1 MIPSERLKG
10 IEAFVCVADA
20 GSFTAAADRLSLT
33 ASAVG
38 KSVARLEAR
47 LRTRLF
53 ERSTRRLALTDAG
66 RAYYRT
72 CVRVLAELQ
81 DAEAVLAAERQEP
94 AGRLRVDLPA
104 TFGRRVALP
113 LLLQFAQRHP
123 QLRPQVSFT
132 DRFVDLADE
141 GIDVAVRIGGP
152 QRWAPGLGHRYLGS
166 ERVVFCASPQYLA
179 RRGVPQTAD
188 DLMRHDAVAYGR
200 PDGEPASW
208 RIVQGAGPVSLRPIE
223 GVMVLDSAEAQVDAV
238 AAGLGIA
245 QLATWLAAD
254 ALRDGRV
261 VEILPQL
268 ATEGLPLYLLWPL
281 SKQLLPKVDAV
292 LEMLG
297 ESLRIV

>member
-200 PDGEPASW
+200 PDGELASW

-261 VEILPQL
+261 VEVLPQL

>member
-200 PDGEPASW
+200 ADGEPASW
-208 RIVQGAGPVSLRPIE
+208 RIFQGAGPVSLRPIE

>member
-10 IEAFVCVADA
+10 IEAFVTTADA
-20 GSFTAAADRLSLT
+20 GSFTAAADRLNLT

-66 RAYYRT
+66 SAYYRT

-81 DAEAVLAAERQEP
+81 EAEAVLAAQRQEP
-94 AGRLRVDLPA
+94 VGRLRVDLPA

-113 LLLQFAQRHP
+113 LLLQFARRHP
-123 QLRPQVSFT
+123 QLRPYMSFT
-132 DRFVDLADE
+132 DRFVDLAEE

-152 QRWAPGLGHRYLGS
+152 QQWAPGLGHRYLGS
-166 ERVVFCASPQYLA
+166 ERVIFCASPQYLA
-179 RRGVPQTAD
+179 RRGTPLTAD
-188 DLMRHDAVAYGR
+188 DLAQHDAVAYGR
-200 PDGEPASW
+200 ADGEPPAW
-208 RIVQGAGPVSLRPIE
+208 RIAQGAGPASLRPID
-223 GVMVLDSAEAQVDAV
+223 GVMALDSAEAQVDAV
-238 AAGLGIA
+238 AAGFGIA

-261 VEILPQL
+261 VEVLPQL
-268 ATEGLPLYLLWPL
+268 ATEGLPLYLVWPL

-292 LEMLG
+292 VEMLG
-297 ESLRIV
+297 ESLSIV

>member
-10 IEAFVCVADA
+10 IDAFVCVADA

-113 LLLQFAQRHP
+113 LLLQFVQRHP

-132 DRFVDLADE
+132 DRFVDLTDE

-200 PDGEPASW
+200 ADGEPASW
-208 RIVQGAGPVSLRPIE
+208 RIVHGAGPVSLRPIE

-261 VEILPQL
+261 VEVLPQL

>member
-72 CVRVLAELQ
+72 CVRMLAELQ

-261 VEILPQL
+261 VEVLPQL

>member
-81 DAEAVLAAERQEP
+81 DAEAILAAERQEP

-261 VEILPQL
+261 VEVLPQL

-297 ESLRIV
+297 ESLRIA

>member
-81 DAEAVLAAERQEP
+81 DAEAILAAERQEP

-245 QLATWLAAD
+245 QLATWLVTD

-261 VEILPQL
+261 VEVLPQL

>member
-254 ALRDGRV
+254 ALRDGRL
-261 VEILPQL
+261 VEVLPQL

>member
-81 DAEAVLAAERQEP
+81 DAEAILAAERQEP

-261 VEILPQL
+261 VEVLPQL

>member
-81 DAEAVLAAERQEP
+81 DAEAILAAERQEP

>member
-261 VEILPQL
+261 VEVLPQL

>member
-113 LLLQFAQRHP
+113 LLLHFAQRHP

-166 ERVVFCASPQYLA
+166 ERVVFCASPQYLV

-261 VEILPQL
+261 VEVLPQL

-297 ESLRIV
+297 ESLRIA